1 MPMRSLAEQVDFV
14 VGVDTHKH
22 THTFAVVTPTGGVV
36 AQLTAAADAGGY
48 ARSVAFAREHAP
60 GRRLWAI
67 EGTGSF
73 GVGLTTTLL
82 AAGERV
88 AEIDRPARPARRS
101 GAKSDALDAVRA
113 AREALAR
120 EHLAQPRRRGARE
133 ALRGVLTTREG
144 VITARTRALCHRKAL
159 VVNAPEALRHAL
171 RPLGT
176 DDLLRH
182 WARRRSAPTR
192 PAEHRATVLVLRM
205 TARRALA
212 LTAEAA
218 ALEAERAR
226 LVAHMAPVLL
236 TEPGGGPISAAQLLC
251 AWSHPGRL
259 RSEAAF
265 AALAGVAPIPASSGQ
280 VTRHRLNRSGDRQLN
295 RALHTIVFVRL
306 RHHPE
311 TRAYAAR
318 RAAEGKSPRE
328 TMRCLKR
335 HLARRLFKL
344 LERVV
349 DPAATDLEPAARAA
363 ALAPLMRRTGSRA
376 NPPSRSRLGAGRH
389 PQGRSAA
396 EQPSVARLDAPA
408 GAEPP
413 RTPPRPATSL
423 PVRRKQED
431 PDTMPS
437 LRLA

>member
-1 MPMRSLAEQVDFV
+1 MRPLAEQIDFV

-22 THTFAVVTPTGGVV
+22 THTAAVVTPTGGVV
-36 AQLTAAADAGGY
+36 AQLTVAADAGGY
-48 ARSVAFAREHAP
+48 ARSVAFARERAP

-73 GVGLTTTLL
+73 GAGLTTALL
-82 AAGERV
+82 EHGERV

-120 EHLAQPRRRGARE
+120 DHLAQPRRRGARE
-133 ALRGVLTTREG
+133 ALRVLLTTREG
-144 VITARTRALCHRKAL
+144 LITARTRAICHLKAL
-159 VVNAPEALRHAL
+159 VVNAPEGLRHPL
-171 RPLGT
+171 RHLST
-176 DDLLRH
+176 SDLLH
-182 WARRRSAPTR
+182 HCARLRCAPAR
-192 PAEHRATVLVLRM
+192 PAEHRATLLVLRM

-212 LTAEAA
+212 LEAA
-218 ALEAERAR
+218 AATLEAELAR
-226 LVAHMAPVLL
+226 LVADVAPVLL
-236 TEPGGGPISAAQLLC
+236 SELGVGPVSAAQLLC

-328 TMRCLKR
+328 TIRCLKR

-349 DPAATDLEPAARAA
+349 EPTARDREPSVRTAS
-363 ALAPLMRRTGSRA
+363 PVPPITMRRAGSRA
-376 NPPSRSRLGAGRH
+376 NQPPRPHSGAGSH
-389 PQGRSAA
+389 PTGRSGA
-396 EQPSVARLDAPA
+396 EQPSAARLDAPV
-408 GAEPP
+408 GAKPP
-413 RTPPRPATSL
+413 PTPPGPAT
-423 PVRRKQED
+423 
-431 PDTMPS
+431 
-437 LRLA
+437 